1 MVGMMFDYQGQ
12 LNLLLESYGLLQLL
26 DMNDLTEVAVLEL
39 LIDRGD
45 IDLEDYFFK
54 DMPIDMLEE
63 DFEYD

>member
-1 MVGMMFDYQGQ
+1 MFDYQGQ